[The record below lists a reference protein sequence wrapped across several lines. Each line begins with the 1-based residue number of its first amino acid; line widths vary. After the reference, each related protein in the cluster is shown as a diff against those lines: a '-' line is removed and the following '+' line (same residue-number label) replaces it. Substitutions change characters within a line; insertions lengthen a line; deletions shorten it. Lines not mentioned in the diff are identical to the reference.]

1 MLQSE
6 RKSGICCFCSNLTL
20 AFREQFLKAFCFGL
34 RPLGNAS
41 WLLPAQTRAGRNGG
55 DCMDHKLGI
64 APAASAGYCER
75 HHIWRLF
82 LFGSRLKG
90 TARLDS
96 DIDLLVEFVPAHVPG
111 LQGIAAMEIKLS
123 QLMAGRKLDL
133 RTAGDLSRYFR
144 DEVAYAAEMQYAR

>member
-1 MLQSE
+1 
-6 RKSGICCFCSNLTL
+6 
-20 AFREQFLKAFCFGL
+20 
-34 RPLGNAS
+34 
-41 WLLPAQTRAGRNGG
+41 
-55 DCMDHKLGI
+55 MDHKLGI

-96 DIDLLVEFVPAHVPG
+96 DIDLLVEFEPAHVPG
-111 LQGIAAMEIKLS
+111 LLGIAAMEIELS